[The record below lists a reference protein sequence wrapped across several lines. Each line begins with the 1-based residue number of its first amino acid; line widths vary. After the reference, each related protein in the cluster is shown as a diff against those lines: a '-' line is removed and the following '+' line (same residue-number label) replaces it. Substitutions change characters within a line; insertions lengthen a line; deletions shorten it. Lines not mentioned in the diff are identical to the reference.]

1 VHLIQILL
9 PLGRNDGA
17 RQSERLFQSV
27 RDELVARFGGLTAY
41 TRAPAVGLWVD
52 GQAPPAGNEGTGPTP
67 VQRTP
72 RAEKDELVI
81 VEVMAH
87 QLDRAWWTD
96 FRRRLEGSFE
106 QQQIVVRALPIDLI

>member
-9 PLGRNDGA
+9 PLGRHDGA
-17 RQSERLFQSV
+17 RQPDRLFQAV

-52 GQAPPAGNEGTGPTP
+52 GQAAAAGNEGAGPASG
-67 VQRTP
+67 QRTP
-72 RAEKDELVI
+72 RAEKDEVVI

-87 QLDRAWWTD
+87 ELDRAWWTD
-96 FRRRLEGSFE
+96 FRRRLERGFE
-106 QQQIVVRALPIDLI
+106 QEQIVVRALPIEPI